1 MNNINIKHFYA
12 AVKASADAA
21 LWLCVVS
28 AAVGAYVSFSNL
40 IPVVFIMGAAVGLAS
55 FFITKNEKLRYISV
69 IVAGCSFFFCNSS
82 YDLIITVPV
91 VAYTLFLIVK
101 ENLTA
106 EYVVLN
112 EIFPKALFFVAL
124 AGFFHAYRGVSWGFM
139 CAVVYTVFSI
149 YLLRVLRYGDETGT
163 SGRLAAL
170 ELCALGAVV
179 ILCLFFSSKAFLT
192 VSGAV
197 GGVLYDYIVT
207 PIVSLVFLIIYGG
220 VWVVFK
226 VGSLFLHEG
235 EDAHMV
241 NLANNANG
249 LTEEMLENIKTQ
261 NNNAHMIVIVLKI
274 VALLVFLS
282 LAVLFFRRLIE
293 TMSARKTSENA
304 VGGVK
309 LYDEDRPFE
318 NDRPKF
324 SDRSAQAKI
333 RRYYASYCQAA
344 TRAGVT
350 IFPGD
355 TSRDV
360 CEGTAKFVENDL
372 SEELRGYYI
381 RARYG
386 DENDLTSAEV
396 KRAHEL
402 SKKLKSQLKKD

>member
-12 AVKASADAA
+12 AVKASSDAA

-28 AAVGAYVSFSNL
+28 AAVGAYISFANL
-40 IPVVFIMGAAVGLAS
+40 LPVVFILGASVGFAS
-55 FFITKNEKLRYISV
+55 FIVGKNEKLRYIAV
-69 IVAGCSFFFCNSS
+69 IAACASFFFCKSS
-82 YDLIITVPV
+82 YDLIVTVPIA
-91 VAYTLFLIVK
+91 AYVMFLIVK

-112 EIFPKALFFVAL
+112 EIFPKAVFFVAL

-139 CAVVYTVFSI
+139 CAVIYVVFSI
-149 YLLRVLRYGDETGT
+149 YLLRVLRYGEENSTGK
-163 SGRLAAL
+163 LAFL

-179 ILCLFFSSKAFLT
+179 ILCLIFSSKAFLM

-207 PIVSLVFLIIYGG
+207 PIISLVFLIIYGG
-220 VWVVFK
+220 VWVIFK
-226 VGSLFLHEG
+226 VGSLFLHEQ

-241 NLANNANG
+241 NLANNVEG
-249 LTEEMLENIKTQ
+249 LSEEMLENVKTQ
-261 NNNAHMIVIVLKI
+261 NNNAHMVVIVLKI
-274 VALLVFLS
+274 IAVLVFFT

-293 TMSARKTSENA
+293 TMSRRKTSEAA
-304 VGGVK
+304 VGGMK
-309 LYDEDRPFE
+309 LYSDESPFE
-318 NDRPKF
+318 NDKPKF
-324 SDRSAQAKI
+324 SDRSAQAKV
-333 RRYYASYCQAA
+333 RRYYTSYCQAA
-344 TRAGVT
+344 ARAGVT
-350 IFPGD
+350 IFPSD

-381 RARYG
+381 RARYS
-386 DENDLTSAEV
+386 EESDLTSAEV
-396 KRAHEL
+396 KRAHEI

>member
-28 AAVGAYVSFSNL
+28 AAVGAYISFSNL
-40 IPVVFIMGAAVGLAS
+40 MPVVFLLGASVGFAS
-55 FFITKNEKLRYISV
+55 FFVTKNEKLRYL
-69 IVAGCSFFFCNSS
+69 AALAACCSFFFCKGS
-82 YDLIITVPV
+82 YDLIITVPI

-101 ENLTA
+101 KNLTA

-112 EIFPKALFFVAL
+112 EIFPKAVFFVAL

-149 YLLRVLRYGDETGT
+149 YLLRVLRYGDEMGT

-179 ILCLFFSSKAFLT
+179 VLCFFFSSKAFLT

-226 VGSLFLHEG
+226 VGSLFLHEREG
-235 EDAHMV
+235 AHMV
-241 NLANNANG
+241 DFANSVNG
-249 LTEEMLENIKTQ
+249 LSEEMLENVKTQ
-261 NNNAHMIVIVLKI
+261 NNDAHMVVIVLKI
-274 VALLVFLS
+274 VAVLVFLT
-282 LAVLFFRRLIE
+282 LAVLFFRRLVE
-293 TMSARKTSENA
+293 TMSARKTSEST
-304 VGGVK
+304 VGAVK
-309 LYDEDRPFE
+309 LYNEERPFE
-318 NDRPKF
+318 NDKPKF

-344 TRAGVT
+344 ARAGVT

-386 DENDLTSAEV
+386 DENDLTLAEV

-402 SKKLKSQLKKD
+402 SKKLKSQLRKE